1 MNPSDVNPQMVTLA
15 RQSRGLTQTEL
26 ADRIAAS
33 QASIS
38 KIEAGVAQVS
48 SKELERLATA
58 LGYPPHFFTKHERIY
73 GPGIDELYHRKRQK
87 VSAATLH
94 KVYANAAIRQMN
106 VEVLLRSWDTMEDD
120 FPSFPIDEFDAN
132 PEKIARTLR
141 ALWQLPPG
149 PIYSMT
155 KVIEDAGGLIIPC
168 DFETRHID
176 GFSRHSANM
185 PPLFYLNRNL
195 LPDRWRWTL
204 AHELGHV
211 VMHSA
216 SEPHEQ
222 MEREANLFAGEFLT
236 PTQEIKPQLLNL
248 SFHKLAGLKRH
259 WKVAMQ
265 ALLMRAHH
273 LGLITDRR
281 RRHMF
286 MQLSKAGYRLR
297 EPPELDPPAEPPEL
311 LPKIVKWHREQLDY
325 SDADLCDALAINDS
339 DLQYWYPSGKP
350 HLRIVN

>member
-1 MNPSDVNPQMVTLA
+1 MHPPDVNPQMVTLA
-15 RQSRGLTQTEL
+15 RQSRGLTQAQL
-26 ADRIAAS
+26 ADHVRAS
-33 QASIS
+33 QGTIS
-38 KIEAGVAQVS
+38 KIEAGVAPVS
-48 SKELERLATA
+48 SEELERLAAA
-58 LGYPPHFFTKHERIY
+58 LDYPPHFFTKHERIY

-87 VSAATLH
+87 AGAATLH
-94 KVYANAAIRQMN
+94 RVYANAAIRQMN
-106 VEVLLRSWDTMEDD
+106 IGVLLRSWDRTEND

-132 PEKIARTLR
+132 PEKIARTVR

-149 PIYSMT
+149 PIYSTT

-176 GFSRHSANM
+176 GFSRHSPNM
-185 PPLFYLNRNL
+185 PPIFYLNRNL

-204 AHELGHV
+204 AHELGHI

-222 MEREANLFAGEFLT
+222 MEREAHLFAGEFLT
-236 PTQEIKPQLLNL
+236 PAQEIKPQLLNL

-265 ALLMRAHH
+265 ALLMRAYH
-273 LGLITDRR
+273 LGVITERR

-297 EPPELDPPAEPPEL
+297 EPAELDPLPEPPEL
-311 LPKIVKWHREQLDY
+311 LPRIINWHRRQLGY
-325 SDADLCDALAINDS
+325 SDADLCYALAINER
-339 DLQYWYPSGKP
+339 DLHSWYPSGAP
-350 HLRIVN
+350 PFRTLN